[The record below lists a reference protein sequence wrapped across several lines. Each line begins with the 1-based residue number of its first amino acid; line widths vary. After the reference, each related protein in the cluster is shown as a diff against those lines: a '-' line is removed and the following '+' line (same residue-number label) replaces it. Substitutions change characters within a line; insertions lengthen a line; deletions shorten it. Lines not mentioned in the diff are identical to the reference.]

1 MKVLVTGASGYV
13 GNKLAHTLAELGT
26 EVHALVRNASTIKL
40 LQHFN
45 ITVFQGDIL
54 QKESLMAA
62 MKGCRHVYHAA
73 AQVGA
78 WAKNPIVFYDV
89 NVEGTRHV
97 LDAAL
102 QSGVEKTVFT
112 STCGVIGPTLDKP
125 LDEND
130 PRTIGFEIDYDLSK
144 KKGEDVVMQYA
155 REGMNVV
162 VVSPSKIYGPGK
174 VSHSL
179 TANAIIDK
187 FLKERIA
194 LIPSPGS
201 YRVSFALI
209 DDIVNGHLLAM
220 EKGRNGERYILGGIN
235 ISYYEFFSRIR
246 MLSKCKGRI
255 IALPKRVIK
264 TWAQLQQ
271 LNHALTG
278 RPVRFTVK
286 SVDHLFS
293 NYIFSSEK
301 ASRELGYKITPLD
314 EGLEKTIHFLNNEPY
329 E

>member
-13 GNKLAHTLAELGT
+13 GNKLAHTLAGLGT

-40 LQHFN
+40 LQHSN

-62 MKGCRHVYHAA
+62 MKGCSHVYHAA

-187 FLKERIA
+187 FLKEGIA

-246 MLSKCKGRI
+246 TLSKCKGRI

-264 TWAQLQQ
+264 AWAQLQQ

-278 RPVRFTVK
+278 RPVRFPMK

-301 ASRELGYKITPLD
+301 ARRELGYKITPLD